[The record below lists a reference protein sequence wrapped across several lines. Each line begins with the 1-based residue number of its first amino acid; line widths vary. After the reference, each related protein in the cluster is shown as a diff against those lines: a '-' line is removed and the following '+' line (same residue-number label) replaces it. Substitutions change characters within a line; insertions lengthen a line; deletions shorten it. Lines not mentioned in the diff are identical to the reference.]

1 MAVLYPILKSHL
13 RIVISLLTEYSSFS
27 ECNLNALTLLVCP
40 LTHHFVC
47 FCVHFT
53 IGSSFF
59 GCGHYDLLLLVHAQA
74 HTVNVHY
81 SICCQ
86 TVKQNGIGTVK

>member
-40 LTHHFVC
+40 LSV
-47 FCVHFT
+47 VHRFSFPESQTLITLSSPQDT
-53 IGSSFF
+53 ILSCPLKRAIRMQES
-59 GCGHYDLLLLVHAQA
+59 CLPI
-74 HTVNVHY
+74 TVLR
-81 SICCQ
+81 
-86 TVKQNGIGTVK
+86 